1 MTPNHDTADEA
12 ARRFVTTLGQRAET
26 VALLEARMYR
36 TLVDWFAD
44 WRLLGERLRGEA
56 AFEAFTRTTG

>member
-1 MTPNHDTADEA
+1 M
-12 ARRFVTTLGQRAET
+12 FVNR
-26 VALLEARMYR
+26 
-36 TLVDWFAD
+36 FAD